1 LVASIAANTLH
12 STILSLILT
21 AFSGA
26 ASKQTSPFWSLKDKP
41 IIMNFTDY
49 SAGFLLGLSLIIA
62 IGSQNAFVLKQGLK
76 REHIFFVCLFCA
88 ISDAVLISA
97 GVAGFGAVTAH
108 YPQVITIAK
117 VAGVI
122 FLLGYGLQSLYASVR
137 LSHALTVDGQVV
149 TSLKKALLLC
159 FGFTWLNPHV
169 YLDTLVLVGMV
180 STGASSKLAFAVGA
194 VSASF
199 FFFFALG
206 YGARLLRPLFAKPK
220 AWNIL
225 DALVGFL
232 MLYLAWHL
240 YQS

>member
-1 LVASIAANTLH
+1 
-12 STILSLILT
+12 
-21 AFSGA
+21 
-26 ASKQTSPFWSLKDKP
+26 
-41 IIMNFTDY
+41 MNAPDY
-49 SAGFLLGLSLIIA
+49 ISGFLLGLSLIIA

-88 ISDAVLISA
+88 VSDALLISA
-97 GVAGFGAVTAH
+97 GVGGFGAVTAR
-108 YPQVITIAK
+108 YPQAVNIAK
-117 VAGVI
+117 IAGVI
-122 FLLGYGLQSLYASVR
+122 FLLAYGIQSLYASVR
-137 LSHALTVDGQVV
+137 VSHALTIDGQLV

-169 YLDTLVLVGMV
+169 YLDTLALVGMV
-180 STGASSKLAFAVGA
+180 STGATSKVVFAAGA

>member
-1 LVASIAANTLH
+1 MNT
-12 STILSLILT
+12 SDYLS
-21 AFSGA
+21 
-26 ASKQTSPFWSLKDKP
+26 
-41 IIMNFTDY
+41 
-49 SAGFLLGLSLIIA
+49 GFLLGLSLIIA

-88 ISDAVLISA
+88 VSDALLISA
-97 GVAGFGAVTAH
+97 GVGGFGAVTAR
-108 YPQVITIAK
+108 YPYVIDIAK
-117 VAGVI
+117 IAGVL

-137 LSHALTVDGQVV
+137 VSHALTVEGQVV
-149 TSLKKALLLC
+149 SSLKKALLLC

-180 STGASSKLAFAVGA
+180 STGAASKLTFAIGA
-194 VSASF
+194 ISASF

-206 YGARLLRPLFAKPK
+206 YGARLLRPLFEKPK

-225 DALVGFL
+225 DALVGLL

>member
-1 LVASIAANTLH
+1 
-12 STILSLILT
+12 
-21 AFSGA
+21 
-26 ASKQTSPFWSLKDKP
+26 
-41 IIMNFTDY
+41 MNAPDY
-49 SAGFLLGLSLIIA
+49 ISGFLLGLSLIIA

-88 ISDAVLISA
+88 VSDALLISA
-97 GVAGFGAVTAH
+97 GVGGFGAVTAR
-108 YPQVITIAK
+108 YPYVIDIAK
-117 VAGVI
+117 IAGVL

-137 LSHALTVDGQVV
+137 VSHALTVEGQVV
-149 TSLKKALLLC
+149 SSLKKALLLC

-180 STGASSKLAFAVGA
+180 STGAASKLTFAIGA
-194 VSASF
+194 ISASF

-206 YGARLLRPLFAKPK
+206 YGARLLRPLFEKPK

-225 DALVGFL
+225 DALVGLL

>member
-1 LVASIAANTLH
+1 
-12 STILSLILT
+12 
-21 AFSGA
+21 
-26 ASKQTSPFWSLKDKP
+26 
-41 IIMNFTDY
+41 MNATDY
-49 SAGFLLGLSLIIA
+49 FSGFLLGLSLIFA

-76 REHIFFVCLFCA
+76 REHIFFICLFCA
-88 ISDAVLISA
+88 VSDALLISA
-97 GVAGFGAVTAH
+97 GVAGFGAVTTR
-108 YPQVITIAK
+108 YPQVVHLAK
-117 VAGVI
+117 LAGVT
-122 FLLGYGLQSLYASVR
+122 FLLGYGLLSLYASITA
-137 LSHALTVDGQVV
+137 SHALTTNGQVV

-180 STGASSKLAFAVGA
+180 STGASSKLIFTGGA

-206 YGARLLRPLFAKPK
+206 YGARLLTPLFAKPK

-225 DALVGFL
+225 DAMVGIL
-232 MLYLAWHL
+232 MWYLAWHL

>member
-1 LVASIAANTLH
+1 
-12 STILSLILT
+12 
-21 AFSGA
+21 
-26 ASKQTSPFWSLKDKP
+26 QTR
-41 IIMNFTDY
+41 
-49 SAGFLLGLSLIIA
+49 
-62 IGSQNAFVLKQGLK
+62 LK

-88 ISDAVLISA
+88 VSDAILISS
-97 GVAGFGAVTAH
+97 GVAGFGAVTAQ

>member
-1 LVASIAANTLH
+1 
-12 STILSLILT
+12 
-21 AFSGA
+21 
-26 ASKQTSPFWSLKDKP
+26 
-41 IIMNFTDY
+41 MNAPDY
-49 SAGFLLGLSLIIA
+49 ISGFLLGLSLIIA

-76 REHIFFVCLFCA
+76 REHIFFVCLFCTV
-88 ISDAVLISA
+88 SDALLISA
-97 GVAGFGAVTAH
+97 GVGGFGAVTAR
-108 YPQVITIAK
+108 YPYVIDIAK
-117 VAGVI
+117 IAGVL

-137 LSHALTVDGQVV
+137 VSHALTVEGQVV
-149 TSLKKALLLC
+149 SSLKKALLLC

-180 STGASSKLAFAVGA
+180 STGAASKLTFAIGA
-194 VSASF
+194 ISASF

-225 DALVGFL
+225 DALVGLL

>member
-1 LVASIAANTLH
+1 
-12 STILSLILT
+12 
-21 AFSGA
+21 
-26 ASKQTSPFWSLKDKP
+26 
-41 IIMNFTDY
+41 MNAPDY
-49 SAGFLLGLSLIIA
+49 ISGFLLGLSLIIA

-88 ISDAVLISA
+88 VSDALLISA
-97 GVAGFGAVTAH
+97 GVGGFGAVTAR
-108 YPQVITIAK
+108 YPHVIDIAK
-117 VAGVI
+117 IAGVL

-137 LSHALTVDGQVV
+137 VSHALTVEGQVV
-149 TSLKKALLLC
+149 SSLKKALLLC

-180 STGASSKLAFAVGA
+180 STGAASKLTFAIGA
-194 VSASF
+194 ISASF

-206 YGARLLRPLFAKPK
+206 YGARLLRPLFEKPK

-225 DALVGFL
+225 DALVGLL

>member
-1 LVASIAANTLH
+1 MHATDY
-12 STILSLILT
+12 
-21 AFSGA
+21 FSG
-26 ASKQTSPFWSLKDKP
+26 L
-41 IIMNFTDY
+41 
-49 SAGFLLGLSLIIA
+49 LLGLSLILA
-62 IGSQNAFVLKQGLK
+62 IGSQNAFVLKQGIK
-76 REHIFFVCLFCA
+76 REHIFIICLFCA
-88 ISDAVLISA
+88 VSDALLISA
-97 GVAGFGAVTAH
+97 GVAGFGAVTSQ
-108 YPQVITIAK
+108 YPQLVTIAK
-117 VAGVI
+117 LTGVV

-137 LSHALTVDGQVV
+137 LSHTLTAEGQVV

-180 STGASSKLAFAVGA
+180 STGASSKLVFASGA

-199 FFFFALG
+199 LFFFALG
-206 YGARLLRPLFAKPK
+206 YGAWLLKPIFAQPK

-225 DALVGFL
+225 DALVGLL

>member
-1 LVASIAANTLH
+1 MNT
-12 STILSLILT
+12 SDYLS
-21 AFSGA
+21 
-26 ASKQTSPFWSLKDKP
+26 
-41 IIMNFTDY
+41 
-49 SAGFLLGLSLIIA
+49 GFLLGLSLIIA

-88 ISDAVLISA
+88 VSDALLISA
-97 GVAGFGAVTAH
+97 GVGGFGAVTVR
-108 YPQVITIAK
+108 YPHVIDIAK
-117 VAGVI
+117 IAGVL

-137 LSHALTVDGQVV
+137 VSHALTVEGQVV
-149 TSLKKALLLC
+149 SSLKKALLLC

-180 STGASSKLAFAVGA
+180 STGAASKLTFAIGA
-194 VSASF
+194 ISASF

-206 YGARLLRPLFAKPK
+206 YGARLLRPLFEKPK

-225 DALVGFL
+225 DALVGLL

>member
-1 LVASIAANTLH
+1 MNIA
-12 STILSLILT
+12 
-21 AFSGA
+21 
-26 ASKQTSPFWSLKDKP
+26 
-41 IIMNFTDY
+41 DY
-49 SAGFLLGLSLIIA
+49 SSGFLLGLSLIIA

-88 ISDAVLISA
+88 VSDAFLISA
-97 GVAGFGAVTAH
+97 GVGGFGGFGAVTAR
-108 YPQVITIAK
+108 YPQVVNIAK
-117 VAGVI
+117 FAGAL

-180 STGASSKLAFAVGA
+180 STGASSELAFAIGA

-199 FFFFALG
+199 SFFFALG
-206 YGARLLRPLFAKPK
+206 YGARLLRPLFTKPK

-225 DALVGFL
+225 DALVGIL
-232 MLYLAWHL
+232 MFYLAWHL
-240 YQS
+240 YNS

>member
-1 LVASIAANTLH
+1 MNAPDY
-12 STILSLILT
+12 LS
-21 AFSGA
+21 
-26 ASKQTSPFWSLKDKP
+26 
-41 IIMNFTDY
+41 
-49 SAGFLLGLSLIIA
+49 GFLLGLSLIIA

-88 ISDAVLISA
+88 VSDALLIPA
-97 GVAGFGAVTAH
+97 GVGGFGAVTAR
-108 YPQVITIAK
+108 YPHVIDIAK
-117 VAGVI
+117 IAGI
-122 FLLGYGLQSLYASVR
+122 LFLLGYGLQSLYASVR
-137 LSHALTVDGQVV
+137 VSHALTVEGQVV
-149 TSLKKALLLC
+149 SSLKKALLLC

-180 STGASSKLAFAVGA
+180 STGASSKLTFAIGA
-194 VSASF
+194 ISASF

-225 DALVGFL
+225 DALVGLL

>member
-1 LVASIAANTLH
+1 MYAPDF
-12 STILSLILT
+12 LS
-21 AFSGA
+21 
-26 ASKQTSPFWSLKDKP
+26 
-41 IIMNFTDY
+41 
-49 SAGFLLGLSLIIA
+49 GFLLGLSLIIA

-88 ISDAVLISA
+88 LSDAILISA
-97 GVAGFGAVTAH
+97 GVGGFGAVTAR
-108 YPQVITIAK
+108 YPHIVDVAK
-117 VAGVI
+117 FAGVV
-122 FLLGYGLQSLYASVR
+122 FLLGYGLQSLYASVC
-137 LSHALTVDGQVV
+137 LSQALTFEGQVV
-149 TSLKKALLLC
+149 SSLKKALLLC

-180 STGASSKLAFAVGA
+180 STGASSKVVFAAGA

-206 YGARLLRPLFAKPK
+206 YGARLLKPLFTKPK

-225 DALVGFL
+225 DALVGIL

-240 YQS
+240 YHS